1 MNRRKFILTSALASI
16 SLAKARGWK
25 LPSLEAATADD
36 WRTFEVTTRVEVR
49 EPSGTTRIWIP
60 EALTDDMPFQ
70 RTLANVV
77 QAEGGTTTVTKKS
90 PDALAIVSVLFP
102 PGVPPVVTLTSRVS
116 TRDYTVDLLNT
127 NHEAVPQSLDYFRR
141 PTKMIPTSGIVQSTA
156 LEITKGSR
164 SDIDKARA
172 IYEWVVERT
181 SRNPQTRGCGTG
193 NIRFMLESG
202 DLSGKCADI
211 NSLFVGLARA
221 SGLAARETYGL
232 RVAPSRLGYK
242 SLGTASDNVT
252 KAQHCRAE
260 VHATGH
266 GWVPVDPA
274 DVRKVALEEPP
285 GHRPLGDEMVKRAR
299 TRLFGSWE
307 MNWIAYNFAQDV
319 ELAGSAAVVPFLM
332 YPQAETGGTRVD
344 SLDPDAF
351 HYEIRAREIG

>member
-1 MNRRKFILTSALASI
+1 MWRYEPPEVYSDLRAGFHFFGEG
-16 SLAKARGWK
+16 ARV
-25 LPSLEAATADD
+25 EAAVTRGRYRLDD

-49 EPSGTTRIWIP
+49 DPTGTTRIWIP

-221 SGLAARETYGL
+221 SGLAARETDGL
-232 RVAPSRLGYK
+232 SQWRLETGLQESR
-242 SLGTASDNVT
+242 
-252 KAQHCRAE
+252 
-260 VHATGH
+260 
-266 GWVPVDPA
+266 
-274 DVRKVALEEPP
+274 
-285 GHRPLGDEMVKRAR
+285 HRLRQRHE
-299 TRLFGSWE
+299 
-307 MNWIAYNFAQDV
+307 
-319 ELAGSAAVVPFLM
+319 GSALQGRGACDRPWLG
-332 YPQAETGGTRVD
+332 ARRSGGR
-344 SLDPDAF
+344 SKGG
-351 HYEIRAREIG
+351 ARGAARSSSARR